1 MRVVYLLHAQPARIG
16 GLFLDFDCFTP
27 FKVFW
32 AAARAIEKLVVN
44 ALRTTIE
51 GANDGLWHNVDGG
64 VGVDEKGKGR
74 SQTCFAKHLLATCLP
89 SKSRRLTYH
98 KNCMQLPIKFVCT
111 VPKKAGDYAMYA
123 ARSQQVSWSEPLAV
137 LKT

>member
-1 MRVVYLLHAQPARIG
+1 M
-16 GLFLDFDCFTP
+16 
-27 FKVFW
+27 
-32 AAARAIEKLVVN
+32 AARAIEKLVVN
-44 ALRTTIE
+44 ARRTTIE

-64 VGVDEKGKGR
+64 VSVDEKGKGR

-89 SKSRRLTYH
+89 SKSCRLTYH

-111 VPKKAGDYAMYA
+111 ISKKARNYTVYA
-123 ARSQQVSWSEPLAV
+123 ARSQRVNWSGSLAV